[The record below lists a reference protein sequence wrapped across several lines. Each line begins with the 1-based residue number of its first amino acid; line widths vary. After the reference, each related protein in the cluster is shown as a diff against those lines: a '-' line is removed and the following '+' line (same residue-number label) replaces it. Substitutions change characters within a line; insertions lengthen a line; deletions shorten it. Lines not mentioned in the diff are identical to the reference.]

1 MPQIETA
8 FSQMANMTHFAKID
22 LTNAYNQIELDDE
35 SKEITTINTPIGLL
49 RWTRLPFGIKTASA
63 QFQAAIEKTLGEK
76 VQNIII
82 FQDDI
87 LIGGKNEKQLMEKVA
102 AILKLL
108 QYSGMTINDSQSI
121 FKTQ

>member
-108 QYSGMTINDSQSI
+108 QYSGMTINDSKSI
-121 FKTQ
+121 FKTK